1 MTKRQKKKQDKK
13 ELELLNRAEAAL
25 AFSPDRHFS
34 LFHNTDPRRE
44 ISNLDLQTI
53 YKRARALYNDTPEI
67 RQAVMTLTLLMGTIT
82 PRPATRDEEFNKAAR
97 AAFLRRVSNP
107 RLFEQSG
114 RLNFFQAQKWIEQRA
129 IIDGDNLTVLTR
141 HAYDKGGGIAL
152 YAAPQIIGDDD
163 KQNMTRRA
171 GVALGRGGRVER
183 YFIRDYESNK
193 SFSVD
198 ANKAILYGHNPD
210 PADPRHP
217 SELLG
222 AICTAQDIYEINRLH
237 KQQVKIGATFG
248 LVETKNI
255 SDKRSGLNDLVKARM
270 NKGEAVTAQA
280 EQPLIIDGVKAI
292 SLEPGRDLKTLH
304 NANPSNE
311 VRQYV
316 RDLINSLAYSVGI
329 DPQILFNPE
338 TLGSASTRFI
348 LAKAKDWARTRLYDR
363 EQWANRIYQHVI
375 ACEIDAGRLS
385 PCQYAEEQYNVTWIN
400 RTEWSID
407 LGHDTN
413 AFISLVNAGLA
424 DANQWTLS
432 HYDMTVEE
440 IAERTAHD
448 KAHIKLIADNY
459 GLPYEALLPNAVG
472 GTPIEWD
479 TTPPLPSDTEPE
491 ANYNEEQKD

>member
-1 MTKRQKKKQDKK
+1 MKSRQRKKKDKQ

-25 AFSPDRHFS
+25 LYSPDRHFS

-82 PRPATRDEEFNKAAR
+82 PRPSTRDEEYNKAAR
-97 AAFLRRVSNP
+97 AAFLRRASNP

-114 RLNFFQAQKWIEQRA
+114 RLNFFQAQRWIEQRA

-152 YAAPQIIGDDD
+152 YAAPQIIGDDE
-163 KQNMTRRA
+163 KQNQTRRA
-171 GVALGRGGRVER
+171 GVALGRGGRVDK
-183 YFIRDYESNK
+183 YFIRDYDSKK
-193 SFSVD
+193 SVSVD

-210 PADPRHP
+210 PSDPRHP

-248 LVETKNI
+248 LVETKNLQ
-255 SDKRSGLNDLVKARM
+255 DKRSGLNDLVKARM
-270 NKGEAVTAQA
+270 GKDGVQA
-280 EQPLIIDGVKAI
+280 EQPLVVDGVKAI

-329 DPQILFNPE
+329 DPQILYNPE
-338 TLGSASTRFI
+338 SLGSASTRFI
-348 LAKAKDWARTRLYDR
+348 LAKAKDWARARLYDR
-363 EQWANRIYQHVI
+363 ELWANRIYQHII
-375 ACEIDAGRLS
+375 ACEIESGRLQ
-385 PCQYAEEQYNVTWIN
+385 PCKFPEEQYNVSWIN

-407 LGHDTN
+407 LGHD
-413 AFISLVNAGLA
+413 ASRFISLVQAGLA
-424 DANQWTLS
+424 DANSWTLS

-440 IAERTAHD
+440 IAERAAHD
-448 KAHIKLIADNY
+448 KAHIMQIAQDY

-472 GTPIEWD
+472 GSPIAWD
-479 TTPPLPSDTEPE
+479 KDQPPYPSDTEPE
-491 ANYNEEQKD
+491 GNYNN

>member
-1 MTKRQKKKQDKK
+1 MKKRQKKKIEQN
-13 ELELLNRAEAAL
+13 ELINRAEAAL
-25 AFSPDRHFS
+25 LYSPDRHFN
-34 LFHNTDPRRE
+34 LFHNTDPRKE
-44 ISNLDLQTI
+44 ISNWDLQTI

-67 RQAVMTLTLLMGTIT
+67 RQAVMTLTLLMGTIS
-82 PRPATRDEEFNKAAR
+82 PRPSTRDEEFNKAAR

-163 KQNMTRRA
+163 KENQTRRA
-171 GVALGRGGRVER
+171 GVSIGRGGRVDK
-183 YFIRDYESNK
+183 YYIRDYDSNK
-193 SFSVD
+193 SFAID
-198 ANKAILYGHNPD
+198 ANKAILYGHSPD

-222 AICTAQDIYEINRLH
+222 AICTAQDIYEINKLH

-248 LVETKNI
+248 LVETKDIN
-255 SDKRSGLNDLVKARM
+255 DKRSGLNDLVKSRI
-270 NKGEAVTAQA
+270 KGDNTNTIPA

-292 SLEPGRDLKTLH
+292 SLEAGRDLKTLH
-304 NANPSNE
+304 NNNPSNE

-329 DPQILFNPE
+329 DPQILYNPD

-348 LAKAKDWARTRLYDR
+348 LAKAKDWARIRLYDR
-363 EQWANRIYQHVI
+363 ELWANRIYQHI
-375 ACEIDAGRLS
+375 ISCEIEAGRLE
-385 PCQYAEEQYNVTWIN
+385 PCKYPEDQYNVAWIN

-407 LGHDTN
+407 LGHDAN
-413 AFISLVNAGLA
+413 NFINLVQNGLA
-424 DANQWTLS
+424 DPNQWTLS

-440 IAERTAHD
+440 IAERVAHD
-448 KAHIKLIADNY
+448 KAHIKEIADQY
-459 GLPYEALLPNAVG
+459 GLPYESLLPNVAG
-472 GTPIEWD
+472 GTPINWD
-479 TTPPLPSDTEPE
+479 GDNIPLPEDTHPESD
-491 ANYNEEQKD
+491 YNN

>member
-1 MTKRQKKKQDKK
+1 MTKRQKKKQEKK
-13 ELELLNRAEAAL
+13 ELELMNRAEAAL
-25 AFSPDRHFS
+25 LYSPDRHFS

-53 YKRARALYNDTPEI
+53 YKRARQLYNDTPEI
-67 RQAVMTLTLLMGTIT
+67 RQAVMTLTLLMGTIS
-82 PRPATRDEEFNKAAR
+82 PRPSTRDEEFNKKAR

-163 KQNMTRRA
+163 KQNQTHRA
-171 GVALGRGGRVER
+171 GVILGRGGRVEK
-183 YFIRDYESNK
+183 YLIRDYDSNK
-193 SFSVD
+193 SYSID
-198 ANKAILYGHNPD
+198 ANKAILYGHSPD
-210 PADPRHP
+210 PADPRHT
-217 SELLG
+217 SELIG

-255 SDKRSGLNDLVKARM
+255 NDKRSGLNDLVKSRM
-270 NKGEAVTAQA
+270 NKGEGAVQT
-280 EQPLIIDGVKAI
+280 EQPLVIDGVKAI
-292 SLEPGRDLKTLH
+292 SLEAGRDLKTLH
-304 NANPSNE
+304 NTNPSNE

-329 DPQILFNPE
+329 DPQILYNPD

-363 EQWANRIYQHVI
+363 ELWANRIYQHVI
-375 ACEIDAGRLS
+375 ACEIEAGRLQ
-385 PCQYAEEQYNVTWIN
+385 PCQYPEEQYSVTWIN

-407 LGHDTN
+407 LGHDAN
-413 AFISLVNAGLA
+413 NFISLVNAGLA
-424 DANQWTLS
+424 DPNHWTLS

-448 KAHIKLIADNY
+448 KAHIKQIAEDY
-459 GLPYEALLPNAVG
+459 GLPYEALLPNAIG
-472 GTPIEWD
+472 GSPIEWRD
-479 TTPPLPSDTEPE
+479 TPPLPSDNSPE
-491 ANYNEEQKD
+491 GDYNKD

>member
-1 MTKRQKKKQDKK
+1 MNRRQKRKQEKR
-13 ELELLNRAEAAL
+13 EIELLNRAEAAL
-25 AFSPDRHFS
+25 SYTPDRHFS

-82 PRPATRDEEFNKAAR
+82 PRPSTRDEEYNKAAR

-129 IIDGDNLTVLTR
+129 IIDGDSLTVLTR

-163 KQNMTRRA
+163 KMNKSRRA
-171 GVALGRGGRVER
+171 GVSLGRGGRVDK
-183 YFIRDYESNK
+183 YFIRDYDSNK
-193 SFSVD
+193 SYAVD

-255 SDKRSGLNDLVKARM
+255 NDKRSGLNDLVKARM
-270 NKGEAVTAQA
+270 NKGEGVNTPS

-292 SLEPGRDLKTLH
+292 SLEAGRDLKTLH
-304 NANPSNE
+304 NTNPSNE
-311 VRQYV
+311 VRAYV

-329 DPQILFNPE
+329 DPQILYNPE

-363 EQWANRIYQHVI
+363 ELWANRIYQHVI
-375 ACEIDAGRLS
+375 ACEIEAGRLA
-385 PCQYAEEQYNVTWIN
+385 PCQYPEEQYNVTWIN

-407 LGHDTN
+407 LGHD
-413 AFISLVNAGLA
+413 ASRFISLVQAGLA
-424 DANQWTLS
+424 DANTWTLS

-448 KAHIKLIADNY
+448 KAHIKQIAETY
-459 GLPYEALLPNAVG
+459 GLPYDALLPNAVG
-472 GTPIEWD
+472 GSPIQWD
-479 TTPPLPSDTEPE
+479 DDKPPMPSDTEPE
-491 ANYNEEQKD
+491 DKY